1 MKSKSIFLT
10 EEDKKTLEFLNKRDR
25 NNLKI
30 NREYELLIDRGRN
43 NFDRY
48 RATLIQKTSFN
59 YVFQKTNKSI
69 ESFQKVDF
77 YIGEV
82 KILN

>member
-1 MKSKSIFLT
+1 MKGKSIFLS
-10 EEDKKTLEFLNKRDR
+10 EEDKITLEFLNKRDR

-48 RATLIQKTSFN
+48 RATLIQKTNFN